1 MDQADGPLQVDGPTV
16 GEARR
21 SMAMAAVRTRY
32 ELRVGALVSKAALA
46 SFRIP
51 LTPIAV
57 PRNTVYR
64 LRVPADRD
72 LSDVLRRLIERDV
85 QVVEIR
91 RCPEPRRRDRR
102 PAQVPAEPPEEQV
115 PDPVGGVVIPFPA
128 GAGPGPS
135 GADPASGRPW
145 SARRRTR
152 RRGDPSTG

>member
-1 MDQADGPLQVDGPTV
+1 MTMG
-16 GEARR
+16 
-21 SMAMAAVRTRY
+21 SVRTRY

-72 LSDVLRRLIERDV
+72 LSDVLGRLIERDV

-91 RCPEPRRRDRR
+91 RCPEPRRADRR
-102 PAQVPAEPPEEQV
+102 GAAQVSAEPPEQTAA
-115 PDPVGGVVIPFPA
+115 DPAGGVVLPFPG
-128 GAGPGPS
+128 GAGQAPS
-135 GADPASGRPW
+135 GADPAPPRPW
-145 SARRRTR
+145 STRRRTR
-152 RRGDPSTG
+152 RRGTSSAG

>member
-1 MDQADGPLQVDGPTV
+1 MIMG
-16 GEARR
+16 
-21 SMAMAAVRTRY
+21 AVRTRY

-64 LRVPADRD
+64 FRVPADRD

-85 QVVEIR
+85 QIVEIR

-102 PAQVPAEPPEEQV
+102 AAQVPAEPPQELV
-115 PDPVGGVVIPFPA
+115 PDPTAGVVIPFPA
-128 GAGPGPS
+128 GAGHSPP

-145 SARRRTR
+145 SARRRTG
-152 RRGDPSTG
+152 RRGDPSAG